1 MKAVKAVYIE
11 VANVGLR
18 LPFFLPE
25 FQLSITI
32 GGERITAQLD
42 TLAAF
47 HELNLAVQG
56 SINAFDIIFL
66 LKSTFDATITKAHAD
81 KILRNYDF
89 DGNGTI
95 EIDELHEMVEG
106 HVAVKAQWKDADT
119 REKKRQVLC
128 KFWLKQKGKKDEDRM
143 DGRRRGGVTSIAPD
157 IENQIIIAEEKKAT
171 RSMRRKPTGESMRQ
185 AFDAY
190 DLDGSGGID
199 DDELRQC
206 LSTFY
211 TVELDRDE
219 AKVKCG
225 GREGVCRWMSG

>member
-1 MKAVKAVYIE
+1 MYLGVIQVRRSGSFRVCVNAVKAVYIE
-11 VANVGLR
+11 GANEGLR
-18 LPFFLPE
+18 LPFFLPQ

-56 SINAFDIIFL
+56 SINAFDIISL

-106 HVAVKAQWKDADT
+106 HVAVKAQWKQADT
-119 REKKRQVLC
+119 HEKKRQVLC

-143 DGRRRGGVTSIAPD
+143 DGRRRGVRLPGTSI
-157 IENQIIIAEEKKAT
+157 
-171 RSMRRKPTGESMRQ
+171 
-185 AFDAY
+185 
-190 DLDGSGGID
+190 
-199 DDELRQC
+199 
-206 LSTFY
+206 
-211 TVELDRDE
+211 
-219 AKVKCG
+219 
-225 GREGVCRWMSG
+225 